1 MRILLLTSEYP
12 PYSWGGLGR
21 YSYEVSQDLSN
32 VYKLDVLNVPTYCLN
47 SACIGNEPNL
57 VENTSYGRVKGATH
71 ILNKEFVDIFNS
83 KGNFRWDDFIDATK
97 RIVNVIEEKL
107 NHTFYDIIFVQDYY
121 NSLIASFLVM
131 EGFAKTII
139 SVCHLPLYAGFTYFD
154 KPKSDVV
161 HQFLESILMRYSYKI
176 VVPSA
181 FTKRVL
187 LQIYNVNPNDII
199 INPLGTRLYEVPKL
213 QHNDNIYKKNN
224 EKLEIISVAR
234 VTEQKGLH
242 YMLDV
247 ITDLYY
253 NNVDFRYTIIGK
265 GPRERDFKA
274 LTSKCPA
281 RSKIRHIGSVNS
293 DRDLVKYYYESDIY
307 LSTSLYETFGLSILE
322 AMACGC
328 AVVAFRVGS
337 IEERI
342 KHGISGMLVE
352 VNDID
357 GMVKKVVYL
366 YNNPVKLSAMKCAAS
381 YDARTFTWKKHV
393 DKLIKIFD
401 GCSHG

>member
-1 MRILLLTSEYP
+1 LRILLLTSEYP

-47 SACIGNEPNL
+47 SACIGKEPNL
-57 VENTSYGRVKGATH
+57 MENTLCGRVKDATH
-71 ILNKEFVDIFNS
+71 ILNDEFVDVFNS
-83 KGNFRWDDFIDATK
+83 KSNVRWDDFIDATK
-97 RIVNVIEEKL
+97 CLVNVIEDKL
-107 NHTFYDIIFVQDYY
+107 SHTLYDIIFVQDYY

-199 INPLGTRLYEVPKL
+199 VNPLGTRLYEVPKL
-213 QHNDNIYKKNN
+213 QHNNKIYERNN
-224 EKLEIISVAR
+224 GKLEIISVAR

-247 ITDLYY
+247 INELYY
-253 NNVDFRYTIIGK
+253 NNVDFRCTIIGK

-293 DRDLVKYYYESDIY
+293 DRDLAKYYYESDIY

-328 AVVAFRVGS
+328 ATVAFRVGP

-342 KHGISGMLVE
+342 KHGINGMLVE

-357 GMVKKVVYL
+357 DMVKDILDL
-366 YNNPVKLSAMKCAAS
+366 YNHPIKLSAMKRAAS
-381 YDARTFTWKKHV
+381 DDARTFTWKKHV
-393 DKLIKIFD
+393 DNLIKIFES
-401 GCSHG
+401 CLHE